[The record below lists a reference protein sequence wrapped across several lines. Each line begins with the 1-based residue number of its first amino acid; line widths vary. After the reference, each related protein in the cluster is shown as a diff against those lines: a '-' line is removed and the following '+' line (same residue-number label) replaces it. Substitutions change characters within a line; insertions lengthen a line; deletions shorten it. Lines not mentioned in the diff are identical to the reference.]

1 MIYTLRD
8 VLGANLEE
16 TKANILTV
24 IDNEKGS
31 ERLAAAQTGV
41 DYYNNKTDI
50 LQAQQTYVDEEGHEQ
65 VDPTKANN
73 KIRHAFYPLLVKQKT
88 GYLVGKPMNFMC
100 EDEEL
105 SAYLKDILGEKW
117 DSTVQTLCTAASNK
131 GEEWLYCYID
141 HDGKFDYVVCP
152 MEQIIPL
159 YNNGFKTRLEG
170 VIRHYETTNLAKET
184 TTHIELWTLEKVMY
198 FEDSGAGLEL
208 TGEAPHFTINER
220 GYSFGVLPFVQFKNN
235 EDMTTDLMLVK
246 DLIDQ
251 YDHVTSGLANDLD
264 DIQDAILVLKGYQ
277 GTDPAEF
284 NKNLRYFKLIK
295 VDDMGGVSKLEVN
308 IPIAAK
314 DSHLNRLENDIYRMG
329 MGVDVSSEKL
339 GNSSGVALKFIYSLL
354 DLKCDQMETQF
365 KKGIKHLLGLIAM
378 WRETTE
384 GVTTDRNTIK
394 CVFNRSFI
402 INTKEMI
409 TNVVNSNRLVSA
421 KTMLANHPFVTD
433 VEFELAQM
441 KKEGIVPLWEEAA
454 EESGSSAVD
463 ESMTSGG
470 YENTGENTTD

>member
-1 MIYTLRD
+1 MIYTVAD
-8 VLGANLEE
+8 VIGAGGVENI
-16 TKANILTV
+16 KANIQT
-24 IDNEKGS
+24 IIEQES
-31 ERLAAAQTGV
+31 SSQRLADAQTGV
-41 DYYNNKTDI
+41 NYYKNKTDI
-50 LQAQQTYVDEEGHEQ
+50 LNAQQTYVDGEGNTQ
-65 VDPTKANN
+65 NDPTKANN

-100 EDEEL
+100 QDEAT
-105 SAYLKDILGEKW
+105 SDYLKRVLGEKW
-117 DSTVQTLCTAASNK
+117 NSTVQTLCTNASNK

-141 HDGKFDYVVCP
+141 HEGKFDYVVCP

-159 YNNGFKTRLEG
+159 YDNGFKTRLEG
-170 VIRHYETTNLAKET
+170 VIRHYT
-184 TTHIELWTLEKVMY
+184 TTTLAGEVVKHVEFWTLEKVMY
-198 FEDSGAGLEL
+198 FDGEDLTY
-208 TGEAPHFTINER
+208 TGEKAHFYINDV
-220 GYSFGVLPFVQFKNN
+220 GYTFGVLPFVQFKNN
-235 EDMTTDLMLVK
+235 EDMTTDLSLVK
-246 DLIDQ
+246 DLIDN
-251 YDHVTSGLANDLD
+251 YDKVVSGLANDLD

-277 GTDPAEF
+277 GTDPEEF

-295 VDDMGGVSKLEVN
+295 VDEAGGVSKLEVN

-314 DSHLNRLENDIYRMG
+314 DSHLKRLEDDIYRMG
-329 MGVDVSSEKL
+329 MGVDVSAEKL

-365 KKGIKHLLGLIAM
+365 KKGIKHLLGLIFM
-378 WRETTE
+378 WRATIE
-384 GVTTDRNTIK
+384 GVETDRESVK
-394 CVFNRSFI
+394 YVFNRSFI

-441 KKEGIVPLWEEAA
+441 KAEGIIPLWEETG
-454 EESGSSAVD
+454 ETPEIDQSK
-463 ESMTSGG
+463 TSGG

>member
-1 MIYTLRD
+1 MIYTVAD
-8 VLGANLEE
+8 VIGAGGVE
-16 TKANILTV
+16 NIKVNIQT
-24 IDNEKGS
+24 IIEQES
-31 ERLAAAQTGV
+31 SSQRLADAQTGV
-41 DYYNNKTDI
+41 NYYKNKTDI
-50 LQAQQTYVDEEGHEQ
+50 LNAQQTYVDSEGNTQ
-65 VDPTKANN
+65 NDPTKANN

-100 EDEEL
+100 QDEAT
-105 SAYLKDILGEKW
+105 SDYLKRVLGEKW
-117 DSTVQTLCTAASNK
+117 NSTVQTLCTNASNK

-141 HDGKFDYVVCP
+141 HEGKFDYVVCP

-159 YNNGFKTRLEG
+159 YDNGFKTRLEG
-170 VIRHYETTNLAKET
+170 VIRHYT
-184 TTHIELWTLEKVMY
+184 TTTLGGEVVKHVEFWTLEKVMY
-198 FEDSGAGLEL
+198 FDGEDLTY
-208 TGEAPHFTINER
+208 TGEKAHFYINEV
-220 GYSFGVLPFVQFKNN
+220 GYTFGILPFVQFKNN
-235 EDMTTDLMLVK
+235 EDMTTDLSLVK
-246 DLIDQ
+246 DLIDN
-251 YDHVTSGLANDLD
+251 YDKVVSGLANDLD

-277 GTDPAEF
+277 GTDPEEF

-295 VDDMGGVSKLEVN
+295 VDEAGGVSKLEVN

-314 DSHLNRLENDIYRMG
+314 DSHLKRLEDDIYRMG
-329 MGVDVSSEKL
+329 MGVDVSAEKL

-365 KKGIKHLLGLIAM
+365 KKGIKHLLGLIFM
-378 WRETTE
+378 WRATIE
-384 GVTTDRNTIK
+384 GVETDREGVK
-394 CVFNRSFI
+394 YVFNRSFI

-441 KKEGIVPLWEEAA
+441 KAEGITPLWEETGEAP
-454 EESGSSAVD
+454 ETD
-463 ESMTSGG
+463 QSMTSGG